1 MIISSLI
8 AVSTKASKFLS
19 DDDEIHQQTD
29 DDSHQHD
36 YRLMDGWFYKNQ
48 ASMTYNYV
56 DDSVDEIDRRGLH

>member
-29 DDSHQHD
+29 DDNHQHD